1 MIYRDDLK
9 IEFKAVPYGSNGKYH
24 RLMYRISPDQDLTY
38 YKEYSFL
45 GIKFKCKKKFDTS
58 WQKGWQYLTWGA
70 CCGCEDEPTT
80 NPILFD
86 KKSTFDEWKLCKTM
100 GEYFE
105 KLNKINEKEIMKWK
119 EYRKRYLSHKG
130 EWV

>member
-1 MIYRDDLK
+1 MVYRDNLK
-9 IEFKAVPYGSNGKYH
+9 IEFKAVPYGSIGTYR
-24 RLMYRISPDQDLTY
+24 RLMYRISPEQDLTY

-45 GIKFKCKKKFDTS
+45 GIKFKLKKTFDTS

-70 CCGCEDEPTT
+70 SCGCEDEPTT
-80 NPILFD
+80 NPILFNT
-86 KKSTFDEWKLCKTM
+86 KSEFEDWKRCQTM

-105 KLNKINEKEIMKWK
+105 KLDKINEKEINEWK
-119 EYRKRYLSHKG
+119 EVREKYLSQEG

>member
-1 MIYRDDLK
+1 MTYRNDLK
-9 IEFKAVPYGSNGKYH
+9 IEFKAVPYGSSGIYH

-45 GIKFKCKKKFDTS
+45 GIKFKLKKKFDTS

-70 CCGCEDEPTT
+70 SCGCEDEPTT

-86 KKSTFDEWKLCKTM
+86 KKSTFEEWKLCKTM

-105 KLNKINEKEIMKWK
+105 KLGKINEKEINEWK
-119 EYRKRYLSHKG
+119 QWREKYLNVCKT
-130 EWV
+130 WT

>member
-1 MIYRDDLK
+1 MIYRNDLK
-9 IEFKAVPYGSNGKYH
+9 IEFKAVTYGSTHH

-45 GIKFKCKKKFDTS
+45 GIKFKRKKKFDTS
-58 WQKGWQYLTWGA
+58 WQEGWQYLTWGEI
-70 CCGCEDEPTT
+70 CGCKDEPTT

-86 KKSTFDEWKLCKTM
+86 KKLKFEEWKLCKTM

-105 KLNKINEKEIMKWK
+105 KLDKINEKEIMKWK
-119 EYRKRYLSHKG
+119 EYRKRYLSQKG
-130 EWV
+130 DWV